1 MFLVVVAVIIIIKW
15 SRFRPG
21 STQRQTTV
29 STWREFQ
36 RKLCIYQQQQQL
48 LHGGFKRAANERYL
62 HCCSCWALR
71 LPFSLDSFSTR
82 CGVQLPNRRRT
93 RLWYIFHNMMNT
105 FQVKSGYRQHVCTIA
120 ANGEVRES
128 QTCQNRQRKVQHFIF
143 HLLTGC
149 TLDWKTTRFGQIL
162 SSNRVARESWW
173 QCHSQCHPFWKT
185 KTWTFYLSFSAHTYI
200 YFYLFFFSSLYFR
213 ERKLWM
219 GIFVYYS
226 REIEVNTRQRC
237 IFDRL

>member
-1 MFLVVVAVIIIIKW
+1 MFLVVVVVIIIIKW

-21 STQRQTTV
+21 STQRQRTV

-36 RKLCIYQQQQQL
+36 RKLYIYQQQQQL
-48 LHGGFKRAANERYL
+48 LHRGFKRAANERYL

-162 SSNRVARESWW
+162 SSCQRELVTTMSSILKNKNLNFLFIFL
-173 QCHSQCHPFWKT
+173 CTHVHLF
-185 KTWTFYLSFSAHTYI
+185 I
-200 YFYLFFFSSLYFR
+200 YFFFPVYISER
-213 ERKLWM
+213 ENCEW
-219 GIFVYYS
+219 VYYS

>member
-128 QTCQNRQRKVQHFIF
+128 QTCQNRQWKVQHFIF
-143 HLLTGC
+143 QLTGC

-162 SSNRVARESWW
+162 SSCQRELVTTMSSILKNKNLNFLFIFL
-173 QCHSQCHPFWKT
+173 CTHVHLFL
-185 KTWTFYLSFSAHTYI
+185 FI
-200 YFYLFFFSSLYFR
+200 FFFQFIFQR
-213 ERKLWM
+213 EKT
-219 GIFVYYS
+219 
-226 REIEVNTRQRC
+226 VNGYIR
-237 IFDRL
+237 IL